1 MYNLQVQDLFNNLF
15 ASVHLQFVNVD
26 SQLTNVNCK
35 VFSGISGDSFIYW
48 PKICPVSFI
57 NESK

>member
-35 VFSGISGDSFIYW
+35 VFSGISGDSFI
-48 PKICPVSFI
+48 
-57 NESK
+57 